1 MGQMDEGGVCC
12 ASTTQIEV
20 LIFDF
25 RWPLK
30 RGAPVGALLVEE
42 TKRRPVQH
50 ALLIFGYTLY
60 RFHDIFPSKTHNGE
74 GGEEGGEEG

>member
-20 LIFDF
+20 LILDF

-30 RGAPVGALLVEE
+30 RGPARVGAIAVAL
-42 TKRRPVQH
+42 KRAV
-50 ALLIFGYTLY
+50 G
-60 RFHDIFPSKTHNGE
+60 
-74 GGEEGGEEG
+74 